1 MPDAEGSLVANDSSE
16 PRRLVLLFTSRPT
29 PKRVLPARGS
39 KGRRPDLS
47 VGGGGAFHT
56 PHGPDGGSSLL
67 EPEHGSGSLP
77 EAQQRRLEQA
87 AHDAFEREERGSD
100 DGSDV
105 YSYPMLTCM

>member
-1 MPDAEGSLVANDSSE
+1 M
-16 PRRLVLLFTSRPT
+16 SRPT

-67 EPEHGSGSLP
+67 ESEHGPDGSGSLL

-87 AHDAFEREERGSD
+87 ARDAFEREEGGSN
-100 DGSDV
+100 DG
-105 YSYPMLTCM
+105 MTCNMYVLFNH